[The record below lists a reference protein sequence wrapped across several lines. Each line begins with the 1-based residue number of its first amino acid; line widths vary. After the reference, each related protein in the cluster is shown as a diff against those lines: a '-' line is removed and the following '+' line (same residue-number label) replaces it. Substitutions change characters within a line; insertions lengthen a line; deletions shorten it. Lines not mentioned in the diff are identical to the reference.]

1 MSKIEKAGKRR
12 IHQES
17 TIPRHARAVRRKG
30 CGASLHRPSDESGNI
45 TIAFV
50 FFMIIICTLLVGV
63 FDLSGA
69 LATRSSM
76 ENDLAAAIDE
86 TKTSSNALIVKNS
99 DDPGKSIAEQVVKS
113 VRQNGSNGK
122 VSVWVAEADSSKV
135 PEDMRAI
142 AVWVMLEGSYEPMT
156 MGKLLDKI
164 DLAAVDGCYLIPY
177 SANKAWRPAT
187 SNLVG
192 AYVADADFSSV
203 SFNAS
208 SASEVPEALANQLQL
223 AVSKANE

>member
-1 MSKIEKAGKRR
+1 MDKNMKTGRR
-12 IHQES
+12 RVHRES
-17 TIPRHARAVRRKG
+17 TLPCHTKAVKRKG
-30 CGASLHRPSDESGNI
+30 RNVPNRQVADESGNI

-50 FFMIIICTLLVGV
+50 FFMVIICTLLVGI

-99 DDPGKSIAEQVVKS
+99 DDPGKTIAEQVVKS
-113 VRQNGSNGK
+113 IRQNGSNGK
-122 VSVWVAEADSSKV
+122 VSVWVSEADSSKV

-156 MGKLLDKI
+156 MGKLLDEI
-164 DLAAVDGCYLIPY
+164 GLAAVDGCYLIPY

-187 SNLVG
+187 SNLTG
-192 AYVADADFSSV
+192 AYVAEADSSSV
-203 SFNAS
+203 TFNAS
-208 SASEVPEALANQLQL
+208 SASQVPSGLAAQLQL
-223 AVSKANE
+223 AIDKANE